1 MSRLSQVNDTQAL
14 RAAKINPREVG
25 RVVDDAFAEMTFIHG
40 FIHADPHPGNVM
52 VRLKG
57 RRSILSWLARG
68 TWQPF
73 EVVLLDHGTYLK
85 IADRLRQQYC
95 QLWCSLFVGDTATAA
110 SVAIELGGQR
120 AGQILPIILT
130 QRGRTK

>member
-1 MSRLSQVNDTQAL
+1 M
-14 RAAKINPREVG
+14 
-25 RVVDDAFAEMTFIHG
+25 DDAFAEMTFIHG
-40 FIHADPHPGNVM
+40 FIHADPHPGNLM